1 MVRVYYLAGDFAEII
16 EVEDIEAF
24 DRIVDALEERGLTEA
39 AWDWKEFIAELHAAV
54 IVVTELG
61 GTQFSN
67 APNGKRYFIDRGG
80 NNV

>member
-1 MVRVYYLAGDFAEII
+1 MVRLYYLAGDFAEII

-39 AWDWKEFIAELHAAV
+39 AWDWKEFIAELRTAI

-61 GTQFSN
+61 GTQFSD

>member
-39 AWDWKEFIAELHAAV
+39 AWDWKEFIAELRTAI

-61 GTQFSN
+61 GTQFSD

>member
-1 MVRVYYLAGDFAEII
+1 MVRVYYLAGDLAEII

-39 AWDWKEFIAELHAAV
+39 AWDWKEFIAELHTAV

-61 GTQFSN
+61 GTQFTD

>member
-39 AWDWKEFIAELHAAV
+39 AWDWKEFI
-54 IVVTELG
+54 
-61 GTQFSN
+61 N
-67 APNGKRYFIDRGG
+67 RFI
-80 NNV
+80 